1 MNRQGYYRSHTVNEK
16 LLELKKYQQEFIFDD
31 RIIESAFF
39 ILKWCPHKKEQC
51 NTALILAKIVKK
63 GLGEEVLRF
72 LENEEKGWLHERTVE
87 ILENSILRME
97 GF

>member
-16 LLELKKYQQEFIFDD
+16 LFELKKYQQEFVFDD
-31 RIIESAFF
+31 RIIESSFF
-39 ILKWCPHKKEQC
+39 ILKWCPYKREQC
-51 NTALILAKIVKK
+51 EAALILAKIVKK
-63 GLGEEVLRF
+63 GLGEKVLRF
-72 LENEEKGWLHERTVE
+72 LENEEKGWLHKRTIE